1 MRKFLLLFIYLSIV
15 TSVSFGQAKT
25 SISGRIADKSAYLP
39 GVSVKILGTN
49 QGIATDLEGRF
60 QISNLNIGE
69 VNLRIS
75 YLGYQTVE
83 KRFKVKEGINDIGVI
98 ELEETAGNL
107 EEYVVKGN
115 LAPSQLKAISI
126 KKNSMAIMDVIAAD
140 VIGKLPDRNAAE
152 AVQRLPAVS
161 VNRYHGEANQVSVRG
176 TPYAWSSTLYNG
188 TRLPSANVFGNRNA
202 VLDAIPAEMIQYV
215 QLSKAITPDMEGDAI
230 GGSVNF
236 ITRSAPANQLFN
248 LSFGSGYSEKSQ
260 NGTYNG
266 SVVYGNRFLKNKLG
280 IVLAGSI
287 WKRNFSADELAVDYN
302 LSRANAS
309 ERYSINTINAKRYYG
324 SRLTAAINAAVEYEF
339 NSGNKVYTRLV
350 EDRFEDVRPVYETYY
365 EFNNKRYRYSN
376 RESDYKTSLRGI
388 EFGGMH
394 KLSNRIK
401 IDWTASQYDMY
412 YRLDTPPAMP
422 ADQKGLPIAQ
432 FFQRLNG
439 DFAGRSS
446 DGLIYSSFDAPDN
459 KGIDL
464 YSYTT
469 QVTNQE
475 ADKLNPA
482 KLRLEQLII
491 YQIDQRDKDNVAQVN
506 AQFDITEKFSL
517 KFGSKVRYK
526 NISGEFTPLV
536 FLPNAR
542 LGIPGAKPIR
552 LLSEFETATFQAPG
566 TYFGELNGQ
575 FNGVALNPMT
585 QEQMFAIFSPSFF
598 KDNDINDRS
607 AATNVTTKY
616 NGSENITAAYFMFT
630 YHLTPKTLV
639 YGGVRN
645 EFTAIEMN
653 SNSYDNVQK
662 KAIPQTGTFSY
673 NSFLPMLHLK
683 TSPTEKLNIRLA
695 GTRTLARPN
704 FPDLNPAENIDITGG
719 VPRIT
724 RGNTQLKPTYS
735 TNLDVMGEYFLD
747 DIGLI
752 SGGVFYKNISNFIF
766 RNTSLETVNGTN
778 YFVTQPKNI
787 ENANLLGFE
796 MGITKRFSKLPSFWS
811 GFGIDVNY
819 TRIESKLDVP
829 RLDAT
834 GKVIA
839 TDRTSLPNQSKH
851 LFNTSLFYEK
861 NGLMLRLA
869 GNFRGKSVE
878 SINQN
883 LGPDYYTYVD
893 NNFTVD
899 LSGTYSLSQKLKMF
913 VEVRNLTNEPFV
925 QYLGANP
932 LRITSSEWHSVSG
945 QLGLKLAIF

>member
-1 MRKFLLLFIYLSIV
+1 MRKFLLFFIHLSII
-15 TSVSFGQAKT
+15 TSVSFGQGRT
-25 SISGRIADKSAYLP
+25 SVSGRIADKSSYLP
-39 GVSVKILGTN
+39 GVSVRILGTN
-49 QGIATDLEGRF
+49 QGVATDLEGRF

-69 VNLRIS
+69 LNLRIS
-75 YLGYQTVE
+75 YLGYLTVE
-83 KRFKVKEGINDIGVI
+83 KRFKIKEGINDIGVI

-324 SRLTAAINAAVEYEF
+324 SRLTAAINAAIEYEF
-339 NSGNKVYTRLV
+339 NTGNKVYTRLV

-394 KLSNRIK
+394 KLNNRIK

-439 DFAGRSS
+439 DFAGRSV
-446 DGLIYSSFDAPDN
+446 DGLIYNSFDAPDN

-475 ADKLNPA
+475 ADRLDPA

-526 NISGEFTPLV
+526 DVSGEFTPLV

-542 LGIPGAKPIR
+542 LGIPGSKPIR
-552 LLSEFETATFQAPG
+552 FLSEFETSTFQAPG

-585 QEQMFAIFSPSFF
+585 QEQMFSIFSPSFF
-598 KDNDINDRS
+598 KENDINDRS
-607 AATNVTTKY
+607 SATNVTTKY
-616 NGSENITAAYFMFT
+616 NGSENITASYFMFT

-639 YGGVRN
+639 YGGARN
-645 EFTAIEMN
+645 EYTAIEMN

-662 KAIPQTGTFSY
+662 KVLPQTSTFSY

-796 MGITKRFSKLPSFWS
+796 MGVTKRFSKLPSFWS